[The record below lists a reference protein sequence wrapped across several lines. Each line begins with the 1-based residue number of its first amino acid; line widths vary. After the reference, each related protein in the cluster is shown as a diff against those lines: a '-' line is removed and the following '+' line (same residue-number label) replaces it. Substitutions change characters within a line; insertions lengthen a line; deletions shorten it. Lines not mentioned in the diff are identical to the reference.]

1 MEGRREELMR
11 EELARS
17 VSELP
22 AGVLYQLI
30 FFSGPVWVA
39 GDTVSQRGMSATVT
53 SGRKTFRWASKT
65 NHFGWNSVGDDLQTP
80 VWRHVSTSNI
90 EKSLED
96 IKTTRL
102 SSGTVWLPPMQMAL
116 RMDPPPQVVYFM
128 TDGLAGNDS
137 NEIATEIAS
146 LCRDKG
152 VVVNTV
158 SLLEPRARDAMI
170 RMAEQ
175 TGGQA
180 AYIDAKGERE
190 ILERKK

>member
-1 MEGRREELMR
+1 
-11 EELARS
+11 
-17 VSELP
+17 
-22 AGVLYQLI
+22 
-30 FFSGPVWVA
+30 
-39 GDTVSQRGMSATVT
+39 
-53 SGRKTFRWASKT
+53 
-65 NHFGWNSVGDDLQTP
+65 
-80 VWRHVSTSNI
+80 
-90 EKSLED
+90 
-96 IKTTRL
+96 
-102 SSGTVWLPPMQMAL
+102 MQMAL

-137 NEIATEIAS
+137 NKIATEIAS